1 MNYSCFARHDLRHN
15 FSKRLLVFKAN
26 VNGVFDLG
34 AVMLELA
41 FVWLG
46 WNSGIRVKGF
56 RDSARTGE
64 CVVSSGTVLFGD
76 QNQPGISF
84 QILYYL
90 KRHRVRVFLVI
101 RWRKRREEA
110 QAREEGC
117 VMLICGS
124 IILSDNYRLSFPAA
138 VAPRAC
144 VCVCVCGRFNGLRCD
159 KWADTMLRTIFI
171 R

>member
-1 MNYSCFARHDLRHN
+1 VIKLS
-15 FSKRLLVFKAN
+15 
-26 VNGVFDLG
+26 
-34 AVMLELA
+34 
-41 FVWLG
+41 
-46 WNSGIRVKGF
+46 SGIRVKGF

-90 KRHRVRVFLVI
+90 KRHRVRVVSVI
-101 RWRKRREEA
+101 RWWKRREED
-110 QAREEGC
+110 QACQEGC

-124 IILSDNYRLSFPAA
+124 IILSDNYRLSLPAT

-144 VCVCVCGRFNGLRCD
+144 VCVGVLMVCVTISEPTRCYKRYLLD
-159 KWADTMLRTIFI
+159 RMNMYESVDR
-171 R
+171 